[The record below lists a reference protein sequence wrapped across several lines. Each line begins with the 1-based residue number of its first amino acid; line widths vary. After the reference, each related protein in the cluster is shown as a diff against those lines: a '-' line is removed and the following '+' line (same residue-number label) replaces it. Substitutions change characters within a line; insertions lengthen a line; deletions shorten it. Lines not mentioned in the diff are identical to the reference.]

1 MVEGEDWIAAF
12 NNGDVCVGARVWNG
26 EFTDIPAMGFDNTFE
41 TQGYMTNG
49 DIATF
54 KIYDGSTQMYYNAE
68 SSINDGWIAFEFI
81 NVDYINVVRDCN
93 DDLGG
98 FAFLDDC
105 GVCSGGNSG
114 HEENSDDVG
123 CGCFEPEAQP
133 YWYDADGD
141 GLGSESQFYCLQD
154 IPLDWVNNDND
165 TEPNCAT
172 NDTDECGV
180 CAGGNIDQDC
190 NGDCFGLAFYD
201 DCGICSGGNSGHEE
215 NSDDVG
221 CGCFEPEAQPYW
233 YDADGDGLGSGNPIE
248 YCTFDVPDNWT
259 SVGNDPEPFCSTNDT
274 DECGICGGDG
284 IPLGDCDC
292 YGNIDLGCGCG
303 EAGPS
308 GCDNTCGSTL
318 DFDDCGVCGGDNSSC
333 SGCVDSLALN
343 FDSEATISDG
353 SCDYPVYGC
362 LDPLALNY
370 NSDADLSNGDCDY
383 LPEVGISFGSIDATN
398 STIEIYSST
407 DKDLSEISFS
417 ISGATITGASQGFDL
432 NTSTTSNSFNAS
444 GNIEDGGGLLTILSF
459 TDGSGEFCLT
469 SGSATAPGYDA
480 INLTLGG
487 CAVFVGTD
495 GGVVSSDDAGVDI
508 PAGAL
513 TESESIAVGDVT
525 EELPEEVDN
534 ATGFEVEEMTAFT
547 PFDIVFEEP
556 VEISISYGDD
566 TRNNRNDEFLCYLED
581 ASDTEWAVVDGATCA
596 DGVCIADVDSFGI
609 FATCILIEDCN
620 GDLGGYAYLDDCG
633 DCVGGDTGND
643 ANYNMDEC
651 GLCGGPGFID
661 WYIDA
666 DGDNLGYGD
675 GVPFCS
681 DIVPDGYVP
690 NDSDAEPNC
699 ATNDTDECGLCG
711 GDGAEDG
718 FDCDGNCI
726 ADGGYDCSGV
736 CGGSSENDDCGICG
750 GDNSTCTDCN
760 GDINGSAYTDGCG
773 DCVGGNSGVGMC
785 YRL

>member
-1 MVEGEDWIAAF
+1 M
-12 NNGDVCVGARVWNG
+12 
-26 EFTDIPAMGFDNTFE
+26 
-41 TQGYMTNG
+41 
-49 DIATF
+49 
-54 KIYDGSTQMYYNAE
+54 
-68 SSINDGWIAFEFI
+68 
-81 NVDYINVVRDCN
+81 
-93 DDLGG
+93 
-98 FAFLDDC
+98 
-105 GVCSGGNSG
+105 
-114 HEENSDDVG
+114 
-123 CGCFEPEAQP
+123 
-133 YWYDADGD
+133 
-141 GLGSESQFYCLQD
+141 LQ
-154 IPLDWVNNDND
+154 IK
-165 TEPNCAT
+165 
-172 NDTDECGV
+172 
-180 CAGGNIDQDC
+180 
-190 NGDCFGLAFYD
+190 
-201 DCGICSGGNSGHEE
+201 S
-215 NSDDVG
+215 
-221 CGCFEPEAQPYW
+221 
-233 YDADGDGLGSGNPIE
+233 
-248 YCTFDVPDNWT
+248 
-259 SVGNDPEPFCSTNDT
+259 
-274 DECGICGGDG
+274 
-284 IPLGDCDC
+284 
-292 YGNIDLGCGCG
+292 
-303 EAGPS
+303 
-308 GCDNTCGSTL
+308 
-318 DFDDCGVCGGDNSSC
+318 
-333 SGCVDSLALN
+333 
-343 FDSEATISDG
+343 
-353 SCDYPVYGC
+353 
-362 LDPLALNY
+362 
-370 NSDADLSNGDCDY
+370 
-383 LPEVGISFGSIDATN
+383 
-398 STIEIYSST
+398 IEIYGST

-495 GGVVSSDDAGVDI
+495 GGVVSSDDAGVEI

-534 ATGFEVEEMTAFT
+534 ATGFGRSMTAFT

-566 TRNNRNDEFLCYLED
+566 TENNRNDEFLCYLED
-581 ASDTEWAVVDGATCA
+581 ASDTEWAIVDGATCA

-681 DIVPDGYVP
+681 DIVPEGYVP

-736 CGGSSENDDCGICG
+736 WW
-750 GDNSTCTDCN
+750 
-760 GDINGSAYTDGCG
+760 
-773 DCVGGNSGVGMC
+773 
-785 YRL
+785 